1 MIKCPHCGYER
12 KKGDEI
18 IREAECPRC
27 GIIYNKW
34 KPAEDQGNKVLSIKP
49 TEPVSPNQSLDN
61 KKNIERKIIFA
72 LGIVALIVLANSF
85 FIPQLIKY
93 FKQEKNE
100 TSNPQLPQ
108 IYNERENRQGSTQ
121 VYNLPTGTQA
131 PAERKPEMSLTE
143 VIRITKQSVVVVK
156 TPSGMGSGFFI
167 NSQGYIVTNR
177 HVLSNANGAQ
187 IKTAGGNVYSIN
199 KIVAEDSDGD
209 LVIAS
214 SDAPSSESAPLILN
228 ANPPEVGEKVVIIGS
243 PLGYEQTVSEGIVSA
258 VRNDERAVKF
268 IQTTAAVSPGNS
280 GGPLLNMRGEAIGV
294 VALRAVYGQNLN
306 FCIAAERVTG
316 LQGGTV
322 SQSSQSS
329 GQSDVYCYVDSQ
341 GDVHF
346 VDWQTGIL
354 ISRPDGT
361 LDRDKFI
368 KYALDQVGGDPNNI
382 NPEKE
387 AQAEL
392 DYNRER
398 LFKEIFPKK
407 SMNESLNARE
417 KEILERKY
425 YNYHVDMYN
434 KAMNRR
440 NEAVRKL
447 NMMMR
452 QFDKIYQDRRF
463 VKKKFS

>member
-18 IREAECPRC
+18 ISAAECPRC

-34 KPAEDQGNKVLSIKP
+34 KPAEDEGNKVLNLKTPES
-49 TEPVSPNQSLDN
+49 VSPNQSLTN
-61 KKNIERKIIFA
+61 KKNIERKLILA
-72 LGIVALIVLANSF
+72 LGIVALFVLANSF

-100 TSNPQLPQ
+100 TSNPQFPQ
-108 IYNERENRQGSTQ
+108 VYDEKENRLDNMPA
-121 VYNLPTGTQA
+121 YNPQASA
-131 PAERKPEMSLTE
+131 PAP
-143 VIRITKQSVVVVK
+143 ITPKEELSVAEIVKKTRQSVVVVK
-156 TPSGMGSGFFI
+156 TPAGMGSGFFI
-167 NSQGYIVTNR
+167 NSQGYIVTNK

-187 IKTAGGNVYSIN
+187 IKTAGGNIYSVN
-199 KIVAEDSDGD
+199 KIVVEDSDGD

-214 SDAPSSESAPLILN
+214 SDVPNSESAPLILN
-228 ANPPEVGEKVVIIGS
+228 TNPPEVGEKVVIIGS
-243 PLGYEQTVSEGIVSA
+243 PLGYEQTASEGIVSA
-258 VRNDERAVKF
+258 VRNDERAIKF

-316 LQGGTV
+316 LQEGTV

-329 GQSDVYCYVDSQ
+329 GQRDVYCYVDSQ

-346 VDWQTGIL
+346 VDWHTGIL

-382 NPEKE
+382 NSEKE

-407 SMNESLNARE
+407 SMNESLNTRE
-417 KEILERKY
+417 KEVLERKY
-425 YNYHVDMYN
+425 YNYYVDMYN

-440 NEAVRKL
+440 NEAMRKL
-447 NMMMR
+447 NTMMR